1 MGAWRVLAPPSTSE
15 GGLAP
20 APGGSANDGGLGVG
34 GGVGRAVS
42 SLALGRALS
51 VDSSC
56 VRFRHDLQHT
66 RAGTSLEAGGHLVR
80 HAHIWGGIAEA
91 RWGIEQYGR
100 GQGIRVAYWAAGERY
115 RQSGVW

>member
-20 APGGSANDGGLGVG
+20 APGCSANDGGLGVG

-80 HAHIWGGIAEA
+80 HAHIWA
-91 RWGIEQYGR
+91 IEQYFGIGR
-100 GQGIRVAYWAAGERY
+100 GQEIRVVAYWSAGEQY
-115 RQSGVW
+115 Q